1 MTLEYRSTEPR
12 LSTYLHARACAKGIP
27 LAGNFELTPRCNF
40 NCRMCY
46 VHLDPE
52 EQQRRGTE
60 LTADEWLAIAEA
72 ARSQG
77 MLFLLLTGGEPLV
90 RTDFAYLFTELKKM
104 GLMVSINSN
113 ASLIDADWLDFF
125 RHEPPSRFNITLY
138 GSSDETYERLCGRA
152 MFERVVKNIR
162 ALKALGIDVK
172 LNASMTPYNV
182 DDMDG
187 IYAIATEL
195 GTPVQMA
202 SYMFPPVRR
211 DEQLTGC
218 NDRFTCREAAACSV
232 HWDRLRFT
240 DEAFRQRAEAMKAG
254 IRAMDSDV
262 CEGTPGEK
270 MACRAGR
277 SSFWINWRGDMTP
290 CGMMLQ
296 PEVSA
301 RALGFVRAWE
311 ETKAAAAQ
319 IRLPSACA
327 QCRYQHMCHACAA
340 MCVTE
345 TGAFDRKPEYVCGMT
360 EATAELT
367 QAEYERMMTHE
378 A

>member
-1 MTLEYRSTEPR
+1 MEYRTTEPP
-12 LSTYLHARACAKGIP
+12 LSTYLHARACQKGIP

-46 VHLDPE
+46 VHLTAE

-60 LTADEWLAIAEA
+60 LSADEWLAIAEA

-90 RTDFAYLFTELKKM
+90 RADLRYLLTELKKM

-125 RHEPPSRFNITLY
+125 RHEPPARFNITLY
-138 GSSDETYERLCGRA
+138 GSSNETYERLCGRP
-152 MFERVVKNIR
+152 MFDRVMTNIR
-162 ALKALGIDVK
+162 ALKALGMDVK
-172 LNASMTPYNV
+172 LNVSMTPYNV
-182 DDMDG
+182 EDLDG
-187 IYAIATEL
+187 IYAAATEL

-211 DEQLTGC
+211 DEALTGQ

-240 DEAFRQRAEAMKAG
+240 DEEFRQRAEAMKAG
-254 IRAMDSDV
+254 ICPPASDV

-270 MACRAGR
+270 MSCRAGR

-301 RALGFVRAWE
+301 RALGFERAWQ
-311 ETKAAAAQ
+311 ETKMAAAQ

-327 QCRYQHMCHACAA
+327 QCGYQHMCHACAA

-345 TGAFDRKPEYVCGMT
+345 TGAFDGKPEYVCGMT
-360 EATAELT
+360 KAIAELT
-367 QAEYERMMTHE
+367 QTEYERMNTHE